1 MNLNYWF
8 EGGRVL
14 SVQKKYLCVVVLLF
28 LLIGCSSKV
37 TEGDLIGGTWNAVAG
52 YKDGKIEGRP
62 DCLDFMIGGLEFI
75 DENTVHGN
83 EFEENFD
90 YRLEDRKKGIAISI
104 NRKGVLY
111 SYYIDRVNDDAIG
124 LIGANG
130 FQEDES
136 CYFER
141 Q

>member
-1 MNLNYWF
+1 MC
-8 EGGRVL
+8 
-14 SVQKKYLCVVVLLF
+14 KKILLPVLLLF
-28 LLIGCSSKV
+28 FLIGCSANV
-37 TEGDLIGGTWNAVAG
+37 IEDDLIGGTWSAIAG
-52 YKDGKIEGRP
+52 YKDGKPEGEP

-75 DENTVHGN
+75 DDTVHGK
-83 EFEENFD
+83 EFDEDFN

-111 SYYIDRVNDDAIG
+111 SYYIDKVNDDAIG
-124 LIGANG
+124 LVGANG